1 MKIFDTHAHYDDE
14 AFDKDRDELLTSL
27 FSGDIGAVVNVGAS
41 LEGCI
46 ESVRLAEKYENIYA
60 AIGVHPDDYERLER
74 GENPWSSAINDN
86 SYIAGSFMDWLKK
99 EALTNN
105 KVVAIGEIGLDYYY
119 DETGRELQKKW
130 FARQLELAREVSKP
144 VIIHSRDACADTI
157 DILKSGHASEVGGI
171 IHCYS
176 YSRETV
182 KTFYDMNFYFGI
194 GGVLTFKNA
203 RKLVEA
209 AEVIPLERIVLE
221 TDCPYLAPVPNRGK
235 RNDSSNIQYVIEKLA
250 DIKGVTKEQI
260 AEVTYQNACRVYGLY
275 L

>member
-46 ESVRLAEKYENIYA
+46 ESVRLAEKYDNIYA

-74 GENPWSSAINDN
+74 EE
-86 SYIAGSFMDWLKK
+86 SFMDWLKK

-119 DETGRELQKKW
+119 DEPGRELQKKW

-176 YSRETV
+176 YSKETV

-203 RKLVEA
+203 KKLVEA
-209 AEVIPLERIVLE
+209 ADVIPLERIVLE

-250 DIKGVTKEQI
+250 DIKGVTKEHI
-260 AEVTYQNACRVYGLY
+260 SEVTYQNACRVYGLH

>member
-46 ESVRLAEKYENIYA
+46 ESVRLAEKYDNIYA

-74 GENPWSSAINDN
+74 EE
-86 SYIAGSFMDWLKK
+86 SFMDWLKK

-119 DETGRELQKKW
+119 DEPGRELQKKW

-157 DILKSGHASEVGGI
+157 DILKIGHASEVGGI

-176 YSRETV
+176 YSKETV

-203 RKLVEA
+203 KKLIEA
-209 AEVIPLERIVLE
+209 ADVIPLERIVLE

-260 AEVTYQNACRVYGLY
+260 AEVTYQNACRVYGLH

>member
-27 FSGDIGAVVNVGAS
+27 FSGDIGVNVGAS

-46 ESVRLAEKYENIYA
+46 ESVRLAEKYDNIYA

-74 GENPWSSAINDN
+74 G
-86 SYIAGSFMDWLKK
+86 GSFMDWLKK

-119 DETGRELQKKW
+119 DEPGRELQKKW
-130 FARQLELAREVSKP
+130 FARQLELAKEVSKP

-176 YSRETV
+176 YSKETV

-203 RKLVEA
+203 KKLIEA
-209 AEVIPLERIVLE
+209 ANVIPLERIVLE

-260 AEVTYQNACRVYGLY
+260 AEVTYQNACRVYGLH